1 MRTHTKKKKR
11 RGQGYRKREAH
22 KWRTSTRKLASRR
35 EKKTLQHH
43 HSSFEQLEK
52 RSAQLVKFVVFDNP
66 ADSDKGE
73 EQRSKKK
80 REKSDFLGEET
91 TTLRRAEG
99 ILAHQSSGQGEE
111 VQQSPRQPSPLVP
124 SR

>member
-80 REKSDFLGEET
+80 KKREKRLFGGGNYHF
-91 TTLRRAEG
+91 A
-99 ILAHQSSGQGEE
+99 
-111 VQQSPRQPSPLVP
+111 
-124 SR
+124 